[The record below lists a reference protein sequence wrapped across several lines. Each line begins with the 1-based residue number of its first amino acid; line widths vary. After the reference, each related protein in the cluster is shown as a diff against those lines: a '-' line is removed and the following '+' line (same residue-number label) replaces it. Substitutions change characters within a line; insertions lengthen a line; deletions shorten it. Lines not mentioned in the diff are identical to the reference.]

1 MSSLTQ
7 DERKQYM
14 DTLKL
19 FMIED
24 LVKAIKA
31 GLNYL
36 AALGLSTYTEI
47 LGGLCYGNLLSN
59 HKQNYDRFI
68 KNYFPTPYQN
78 SNKQLSKFGGLYG
91 VVRSGLTHRYLI
103 QYKSQ
108 VATTTSIPIA
118 CGVFYDP
125 NHTPSTIFVLDQY
138 FEDFKKAVNEYYKK
152 LIIDRNSHLV
162 INFDKAVTRAKVS

>member
-1 MSSLTQ
+1 MA
-7 DERKQYM
+7 D
-14 DTLKL
+14 
-19 FMIED
+19 
-24 LVKAIKA
+24 
-31 GLNYL
+31 
-36 AALGLSTYTEI
+36 YTAW
-47 LGGLCYGNLLSN
+47 
-59 HKQNYDRFI
+59 R
-68 KNYFPTPYQN
+68 
-78 SNKQLSKFGGLYG
+78 
-91 VVRSGLTHRYLI
+91 LTHRYLL
-103 QYKSQ
+103 QNKSQ